1 MNTRRATVK
10 RRAIAV
16 LALVGLIVGGAQ
28 TLAHHIEVNEF
39 DRRRPVTLT
48 GEVVK
53 LLWMNPHPWIHINVA
68 GDDGQTHEWMVEAAA
83 PKNLLR
89 RGFSPDSVSPGTV
102 ITVDGYQS
110 RDGALRANGKTLTY
124 ADGRQFYRR
133 DIARSRYLGLPDL
146 VHPYSARPPGDALP

>member
-1 MNTRRATVK
+1 MNTRRTTVK

-16 LALVGLIVGGAQ
+16 LALVGLTVGGAH

-124 ADGRQFYRR
+124 ADGRQFY
-133 DIARSRYLGLPDL
+133 IGYLGLL
-146 VHPYSARPPGDALP
+146 GTGEAGD